1 MKVIMQKRSLAIII
15 PAYKESFLAA
25 ALDSIAAQT
34 CQDFTLY
41 IGDDCSPYDLKSIVD
56 RYRDKIHLVYK
67 RFDTNM
73 GGKDLVAQWERCVD
87 MNQGEDW
94 IWLFSDDDVMEPNCV
109 EVFYMYIQQKPNAKL
124 LHYNIKPIDGEGNII
139 ATPTL
144 FPEYLS
150 AKQYLDGKLSI
161 GNDVYISFV
170 VEFIVHRD
178 VFYSTGRFQNYALA
192 WGSDMVSWV
201 KFADAAGGIYTLPN
215 ACVRWRSSGLNIST
229 DERPDTVYRKLLS
242 VISYMQ
248 WILHFSQKRGYG
260 RSYHYSKFA
269 LGEIMRNRKIIGKK
283 NSIMLIN
290 EYWKSIKGYRLK
302 IVLDCL

>member
-1 MKVIMQKRSLAIII
+1 MQRDLAIII

-25 ALDSIAAQT
+25 ALDSIASQT

-41 IGDDCSPYDLKSIVD
+41 IGDDCSPYNLKSIVD

-87 MNQGEDW
+87 MNHGEKW
-94 IWLFSDDDVMEPNCV
+94 LWLFSDDDVMEPNCV
-109 EVFYMYIQQKPNAKL
+109 EVFYKYIQQKPNAKF

-161 GNDVYISFV
+161 GSDVYISFV

-229 DERPDTVYRKLLS
+229 DERPDTVYRKLSS

-260 RSYHYSKFA
+260 RPYHYSKFA
-269 LGEIMRNRKIIGKK
+269 LGEIMRNRKIIGIK
-283 NSIMLIN
+283 NTIMLIN

-302 IVLDCL
+302 IALDCL